1 MTVSTPLYLL
11 NWIYMKLSIVP
22 IIMLAFAMTACSA
35 SPATSSA
42 ANTASSPAVTKSAAP
57 TSTAALEPT
66 SLKDA
71 IIDANKEHTEPI
83 AAVGAMEDLYRL
95 ADRALRPG
103 MTESSW
109 GKIEIIRINTS
120 LGMLRDTLSDREI
133 ILGVN
138 QYVAMMEVE
147 AIRQGKA

>member
-1 MTVSTPLYLL
+1 
-11 NWIYMKLSIVP
+11 MKLSIVP
-22 IIMLAFAMTACSA
+22 LIMLAFAMTACSA
-35 SPATSSA
+35 PPATSSA

-66 SLKDA
+66 SLKET
-71 IIDANKEHTEPI
+71 IINANKEYTEPI
-83 AAVGAMEDLYRL
+83 DAVGAMEDLYRL

-120 LGMLRDTLSDREI
+120 LGMLKDTLSDREI

>member
-1 MTVSTPLYLL
+1 
-11 NWIYMKLSIVP
+11 MKLSIVP

-35 SPATSSA
+35 PPATSSA

-66 SLKDA
+66 SLKEA
-71 IIDANKEHTEPI
+71 ILNANKGNTEPI
-83 AAVGAMEDLYRL
+83 DAVGAMEDLYGL

-120 LGMLRDTLSDREI
+120 LGMLKDTLSDREI